1 MTILIGCQNT
11 AYFLQ
16 ILFVVIPDNA
26 QKVAAHA
33 GSCVSCTDV
42 PPSWRAIASAKWRTA
57 IKVGHFVNT
66 QLINASG
73 ICKSILRPCNWGCR
87 LHSISNLLNFSCVR
101 DAEHRG
107 DKITEFATIAAA
119 NSNLLIPA
127 NAMAAIITLMTKFSS
142 EIFIVSFNTD
152 EVDESAHNLFF
163 LTFASESTHLS
174 KTFLE
179 KKIAIWPKCDF
190 QMNSESFKFA
200 AILAHRLT

>member
-1 MTILIGCQNT
+1 MC
-11 AYFLQ
+11 FLYRC
-16 ILFVVIPDNA
+16 
-26 QKVAAHA
+26 
-33 GSCVSCTDV
+33 S
-42 PPSWRAIASAKWRTA
+42 PSWRAIASAKWRTA

-87 LHSISNLLNFSCVR
+87 LHSILNLLNFSCVR

-152 EVDESAHNLFF
+152 EVEKVPITYFF
-163 LTFASESTHLS
+163 LLSHLNLHISQRRFS
-174 KTFLE
+174 KRKLRFDQNV
-179 KKIAIWPKCDF
+179 I
-190 QMNSESFKFA
+190 FK
-200 AILAHRLT
+200 